1 MYFKLSWLFLLFAV
15 VKSDKERMSE
25 NMKQRYL
32 NREDEKQLERRRGAK
47 NDKISWPRTL
57 TKSVIQ
63 EMNLRS
69 PEAQSIVVPSWHSYK
84 LTIITYN
91 QHINWEKNAWLPRRF
106 SILKQMRNWTI
117 ISIGKENIQE
127 GFFKRLTN
135 VEQCYFSLQADI
147 LVLHISWSCSW
158 RRNSWL
164 YVRVQLE
171 NVLILYMLLI

>member
-1 MYFKLSWLFLLFAV
+1 M

-84 LTIITYN
+84 RTIITYD
-91 QHINWEKNAWLPRRF
+91 QHINWEKNAVDF
-106 SILKQMRNWTI
+106 
-117 ISIGKENIQE
+117 QE
-127 GFFKRLTN
+127 D
-135 VEQCYFSLQADI
+135 SLF
-147 LVLHISWSCSW
+147 
-158 RRNSWL
+158 
-164 YVRVQLE
+164 
-171 NVLILYMLLI
+171 